1 MQEGCPDEYA
11 SRALTAKEENYAHIE
26 KDELA
31 ICVAMER
38 LHAYVY
44 ARHVA
49 IEIDHKL
56 LIAIANKSLASALRD
71 NKESVSLATIQ
82 LRLDIYAGSNV
93 VMADSLS
100 RAYPPHKPGETNT
113 EFPSEIRGHDG

>member
-82 LRLDIYAGSNV
+82 LRLDIYAGFKCGYGGFFE
-93 VMADSLS
+93 S
-100 RAYPPHKPGETNT
+100 RIPTTQTRRDKHRIPQRNSRP
-113 EFPSEIRGHDG
+113 

>member
-56 LIAIANKSLASALRD
+56 LIAIVI
-71 NKESVSLATIQ
+71 SVRAPAITKNLF
-82 LRLDIYAGSNV
+82 RLQRYSYDLIYTPGSNV
-93 VMADSLS
+93 VLADSLS
-100 RAYPPHKPGETNT
+100 RASPPHKPGETNT
-113 EFPSEIRGHDG
+113 